1 MIYDD
6 AQREQLAKQDNE
18 AVLNTFYRMPVVSPN
33 INFYGDHITVNTP
46 TYVDGINLYKIDEVI
61 LYIIGVFKFAPFW
74 LVNQWY
80 RLYGKNGNISIE
92 NMVKVGIVWL
102 EASALGV
109 MIRPTQWLFKQLDI
123 EEQYRYWLDIP
134 FNLMNHT
141 CAEEQIMFD
150 IMMGNE
156 ASELWQQVKKIPNL
170 LPCHHPFK
178 ITPQEDYG
186 TIILQESYFHDNL
199 ELNKE
204 EKEAP
209 KTEGKKERNT
219 KAKRERDF
227 AMSVLA
233 KQDDIIKGIRAG
245 SKYTMEFQDQSL
257 LTLIPKDFGIDPA
270 SKTQRP
276 DSAILVPRDSGRP
289 QSIAIELELTKKGAV
304 KNESRY
310 DKIMENYKNNL
321 IYGTLIYLC
330 ATSAIREAV
339 MQAYHNVGLGSCRL
353 LCLNYTSPAQALQ
366 DMADAELAKQEAIE
380 KMSKST
386 TKGGNL
392 DG

>member
-1 MIYDD
+1 MAKKEDMIE
-6 AQREQLAKQDNE
+6 AAKKTAKKVAVKAAAAALDVAE
-18 AVLNTFYRMPVVSPN
+18 AV
-33 INFYGDHITVNTP
+33 VN
-46 TYVDGINLYKIDEVI
+46 KAAE
-61 LYIIGVFKFAPFW
+61 A
-74 LVNQWY
+74 
-80 RLYGKNGNISIE
+80 
-92 NMVKVGIVWL
+92 L
-102 EASALGV
+102 EDA
-109 MIRPTQWLFKQLDI
+109 
-123 EEQYRYWLDIP
+123 
-134 FNLMNHT
+134 
-141 CAEEQIMFD
+141 
-150 IMMGNE
+150 
-156 ASELWQQVKKIPNL
+156 
-170 LPCHHPFK
+170 
-178 ITPQEDYG
+178 
-186 TIILQESYFHDNL
+186 
-199 ELNKE
+199 
-204 EKEAP
+204 KEAP

-276 DSAILVPRDSGRP
+276 DSAILVPRDGGRP
-289 QSIAIELELTKKGAV
+289 QSIAIELELTKKGAI

-330 ATSAIREAV
+330 ANSAIREAV
-339 MQAYHNVGLGSCRL
+339 EQAYHNVGLGSCRL